1 MTVSLKAQQLFFFLI
16 IPLKVY
22 INDLKD
28 IYTYFFFQKFN
39 IFMIIVKMSTVKKFV
54 NLRYIKMLKDGLKI
68 LNLTPVK

>member
-28 IYTYFFFQKFN
+28 IYTKLN
-39 IFMIIVKMSTVKKFV
+39 IFIIIVKMSTVKKYV

>member
-1 MTVSLKAQQLFFFLI
+1 M
-16 IPLKVY
+16 Y

-28 IYTYFFFQKFN
+28 IYTKLN
-39 IFMIIVKMSTVKKFV
+39 IFIIIVKMSTVKKYV

>member
-1 MTVSLKAQQLFFFLI
+1 M
-16 IPLKVY
+16 Y

-28 IYTYFFFQKFN
+28 IYTWVFFQKFN
-39 IFMIIVKMSTVKKFV
+39 IFIIIVKMSTVKKYV